1 MHGQRQ
7 LVITDFHHQR
17 YLPKTVVSFGQRR
30 IRNDYGPKTER
41 QQHDSA
47 ERFGAKEPLENR

>member
-1 MHGQRQ
+1 M
-7 LVITDFHHQR
+7 
-17 YLPKTVVSFGQRR
+17 VVSFGQRR

-47 ERFGAKEPLENR
+47 ERFGAKEPLKNR